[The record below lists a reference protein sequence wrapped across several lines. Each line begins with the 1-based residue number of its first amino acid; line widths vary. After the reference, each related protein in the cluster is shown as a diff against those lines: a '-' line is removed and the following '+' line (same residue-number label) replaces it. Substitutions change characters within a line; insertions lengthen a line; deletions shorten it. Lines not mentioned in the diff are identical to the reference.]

1 MLNFNPNADSE
12 SKTALRRNLRAV
24 ERHVNDDHYVRSLS
38 PGATVLEGV
47 ATHGVVGRWGVVVL
61 PAAADTAAIWAILR
75 PSEWVTGK
83 LKITLF
89 FSSSGA
95 GTNNFRVLIQAT
107 PAKSGSVTTATTLI
121 ANDVGL
127 IAGPAVANTGMERTV
142 YATSSMTQEFDML
155 SVRILRTGTNVA
167 DTNANPF
174 NIYLVRL
181 EFIPAMQE
189 ADIR

>member
-1 MLNFNPNADSE
+1 MALNLNPSLTDEQSMRR
-12 SKTALRRNLRAV
+12 SLRSV
-24 ERHVNDDHYVRSLS
+24 ERHLNDDHYVRSLS

-83 LKITLF
+83 LKVTLF

-95 GTNNFRVLIQAT
+95 STNNFRVLTQAT

-127 IAGPAVANTGMERTV
+127 IAGPAVANTRMERTV
-142 YATSSMTQEFDML
+142 YATSNMTQEFDML

-181 EFIPAMQE
+181 EFIPAVLE
-189 ADIR
+189 ADVR